1 MDNAVAICA
10 AVMEAL
16 GSTKENPVIL
26 NLPNTVEMC
35 TANTYADQ
43 VEYFIRHLPN
53 REAAVISI
61 HPHNDRGTGVA
72 ASELAL
78 LAGAERVEGTLF
90 GNGERTGN
98 LDIVTMGLNMYTQ
111 GVDPGLD
118 FSRLPAL
125 KEMYERCTK
134 MRVPERQ
141 PYAGELV
148 FTAFSGSHQDAINKG
163 MQYMRDSGTEYWEI
177 PYLPIDPADVGRQ
190 YEPIIRIN
198 SQSGEGRCGLCHAD
212 GFRLQPAQG
221 YASRI
226 RGAGQGGMRPAGREL
241 SSDELF
247 GVFRRHYLEVLRT
260 YALAGHTLFEE
271 SGSTNGVHF
280 KGTLSVDGVCRDLE
294 GTGNGPLDAFFNAL
308 RSVGITGYTFQSYH
322 EHAISTGSDSKAI
335 AYIELKTSDGK
346 PVFGVGIES
355 NINLASIQGVLCAM
369 NRASAEAGETAE
381 RLMVYI
387 QDKGDG
393 YYEHLQTHPAE
404 RGTASA
410 RRSCGRRLRYW
421 MPRQPG
427 MGLPCPIPMP

>member
-1 MDNAVAICA
+1 M
-10 AVMEAL
+10 
-16 GSTKENPVIL
+16 
-26 NLPNTVEMC
+26 
-35 TANTYADQ
+35 
-43 VEYFIRHLPN
+43 
-53 REAAVISI
+53 
-61 HPHNDRGTGVA
+61 A

-198 SQSGEGRCGLCHAD
+198 SQSGKGGAA
-212 GFRLQPAQG
+212 FVMQTVFG
-221 YASRI
+221 YNLPKAMHPEF
-226 RGAGQGGMRPAGREL
+226 GALVKAECDRAGREL

-247 GVFRRHYLEVLRT
+247 GVFRRHYLEVPRT

-369 NRASAEAGETAE
+369 NRASAEAG
-381 RLMVYI
+381 
-387 QDKGDG
+387 GNG
-393 YYEHLQTHPAE
+393 
-404 RGTASA
+404 
-410 RRSCGRRLRYW
+410 
-421 MPRQPG
+421 
-427 MGLPCPIPMP
+427 